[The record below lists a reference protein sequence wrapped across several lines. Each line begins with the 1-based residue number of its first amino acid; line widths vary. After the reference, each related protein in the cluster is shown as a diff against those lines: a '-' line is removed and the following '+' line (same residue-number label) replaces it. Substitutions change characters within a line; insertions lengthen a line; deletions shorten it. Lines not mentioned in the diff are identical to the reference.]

1 MNADMSKIRNVLPR
15 DKRSKVDLELFV
27 LALVQRDVNT
37 PYALLATAGLSPGAT
52 LPVLTRL
59 EKAGFVRKGK
69 PGARGRMEFEVT
81 ASGRQQLKVG
91 WRPLLES
98 PALGDIESIL
108 RTVALSVLS
117 QADNQIVLD
126 FLENARAAKTKDATR
141 RKSEAKVAK
150 ESLSDESDT
159 GLYAWMLTTQA
170 AARLA
175 SEAKVLR
182 QLASAIKRRNRKSA
196 TTA

>member
-1 MNADMSKIRNVLPR
+1 LKADVSKKHDIPPR
-15 DKRSKVDLELFV
+15 DRRSKLDLELFV
-27 LALVQRDVNT
+27 LALVLRDVNT
-37 PYALLATAGLSPGAT
+37 PYAMLATAGLSPGAT
-52 LPVLTRL
+52 LPVLNRL
-59 EKAGFVRKGK
+59 EKAGLVRKGK

-98 PALGDIESIL
+98 PAQGDIESIL
-108 RTVALSVLS
+108 RIVALSVLS
-117 QADNQIVLD
+117 QADKKMVLD
-126 FLENARAAKTKDATR
+126 FLESARTSKVKNALR
-141 RKSEAKVAK
+141 RTSEAKAAK
-150 ESLSDESDT
+150 DPLSDESDT
-159 GLYAWMLTTQA
+159 GLYAWMQATHA

-182 QLASAIKRRNRKSA
+182 QLASAIKRRTRKSA

>member
-1 MNADMSKIRNVLPR
+1 MSKKRDIPQR
-15 DKRSKVDLELFV
+15 DKRSKLDLELFV
-27 LALVQRDVNT
+27 LALVQRGVNT
-37 PYALLATAGLSPGAT
+37 PYMLFTTAGLSPGAT
-52 LPVLTRL
+52 LPVLNRL

-98 PALGDIESIL
+98 PVAGDIESIL

-117 QADNQIVLD
+117 GADNKTVLE
-126 FLENARAAKTKDATR
+126 FLESAHASKAKDALR
-141 RKSEAKVAK
+141 RKSEARTAK

-159 GLYAWMLTTQA
+159 GLYAWMQATQA
-170 AARLA
+170 SARLA

-182 QLASAIKRRNRKSA
+182 QLASAIKHRTRKSA